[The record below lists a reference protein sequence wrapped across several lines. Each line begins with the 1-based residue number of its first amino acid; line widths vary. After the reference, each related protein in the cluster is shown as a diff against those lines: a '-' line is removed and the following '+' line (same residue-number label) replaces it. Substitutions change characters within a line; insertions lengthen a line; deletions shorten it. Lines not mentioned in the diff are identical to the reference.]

1 MRQLLILATFA
12 SASANAQTC
21 ESYAGQIIAPVS
33 IETVIAATSKLP
45 SQKDE
50 FETTEQFNARLVS
63 ALGTVNGNYIVA
75 TKFDPKYAV
84 YDADTQRFKIE
95 SYALDNINA
104 SWDGVFGYG
113 TPHYGKV
120 KHSSV
125 MGGIDIVVSYS
136 EATAGTYRGTNA
148 FGASTTITKV
158 RRVVKAIY
166 DREAQYGETL
176 FAPAPKRGETSNTTI
191 AELQADA
198 MTAKT
203 LKNSFKSAVVIVP
216 KSPWYG
222 QGKKDWGEP
231 TLDNPQ
237 DVDETVIG
245 VIADIQCALI
255 TDGSNKVLAAIPT
268 R

>member
-1 MRQLLILATFA
+1 MRHLLILASLV

-21 ESYAGQIIAPVS
+21 ESYAGQIIAPVN
-33 IETVIAATSKLP
+33 IEAVIAATSKLP

-63 ALGTVNGNYIVA
+63 ALGTVNGNYVVA

-95 SYALDNINA
+95 SYAMDNINA

-120 KHSSV
+120 EHSSV
-125 MGGIDIVVSYS
+125 TGSIDIVVSNS
-136 EATAGTYRGTNA
+136 EATIGTYRGTNA

-158 RRVVKAIY
+158 RRVVKAIF
-166 DREAQYGETL
+166 DRQAQYGETL
-176 FAPAPKRGETSNTTI
+176 FAPAPKRGEKTSTTI
-191 AELQADA
+191 AELEADA
-198 MTAKT
+198 TTART
-203 LKNSFKSAVVIVP
+203 LKSAFKAAVVIVP

-222 QGKKDWGEP
+222 AGKKDWGEP
-231 TLDNPQ
+231 TLDAPR
-237 DVDETVIG
+237 DIDETVIG

-255 TDGSNKVLAAIPT
+255 TDGSNKVLAAMPT